1 MAKSQPSDLRTI
13 DLLGNDVEF
22 GVRQS
27 SEATKP
33 RIDVDIHGVTV
44 IIPNSVDV
52 QPAEVLRENAAWV
65 VDKQRDFERY
75 REKIP
80 DRTFE
85 AGETFPLLGTE
96 RELAIEPARSHSV
109 TETSIQ
115 LRKSTVEQSTVKQV
129 LENVYRRQARDHF
142 SGRADHYAEEMG
154 VEYGKIQ
161 IRNQRTKWGS
171 CSTTGTIS
179 LNWRLVMA
187 PPEVIDYV
195 VVHELAHL
203 EEANHDDRFWS
214 IVAEYDPEYEG
225 HAQWLEE
232 HSTELTFSKED
243 L

>member
-22 GVRQS
+22 EVRRS

-33 RIDVDIHGVTV
+33 RIDVDIHGVAV

-52 QPAEVLRENAAWV
+52 QPTEVLRENAAWV
-65 VDKQRDFERY
+65 VEKQRDFERY

-80 DRTFE
+80 DWTFE
-85 AGETFPLLGTE
+85 AGEMFPLLGTE
-96 RELAIEPARSHSV
+96 RELLIEPARSHSI
-109 TETSIQ
+109 TDTSIR

-129 LENVYRRQARDHF
+129 LENVYRREARDHF
-142 SGRADHYAEEMG
+142 TERADFYAEEMG
-154 VEYGKIQ
+154 VEYGKIT
-161 IRNQRTKWGS
+161 IRNQRTRWGS

-187 PPEVIDYV
+187 PPEVVDYV

-203 EEANHDDRFWS
+203 REANHDDRFWS
-214 IVAEYDPEYEG
+214 IVAEYDPEYES

-232 HSTELTFSKED
+232 HSTELIFSEED

>member
-27 SEATKP
+27 LEATKP

-65 VDKQRDFERY
+65 VEKQRDFERY
-75 REKIP
+75 RENIP

-85 AGETFPLLGTE
+85 AGEMFPLLGTE
-96 RELAIEPARSHSV
+96 RELVIEPARSHSI
-109 TETSIQ
+109 TDTSIR
-115 LRKSTVEQSTVKQV
+115 LRRSTVKQSTVKQV
-129 LENVYRRQARDHF
+129 LENVYRREARDYF
-142 SGRADHYAEEMG
+142 TKRADFYAEGMG
-154 VEYGKIQ
+154 VEYGKIT
-161 IRNQRTKWGS
+161 IRNQRTRWGS

-187 PPEVIDYV
+187 PPEVVDYV

-203 EEANHDDRFWS
+203 QEANHDDMFWS
-214 IVAEYDPEYEG
+214 LVAEYDPEYED

-232 HSTELTFSKED
+232 HSTELIFSEED

>member
-1 MAKSQPSDLRTI
+1 MANSKLTDSQTI
-13 DLLGNDVEF
+13 DLLGNDIEF
-22 GVRQS
+22 EVRRS
-27 SEATKP
+27 AEATKT

-44 IIPNSVDV
+44 VVPNSAAVR
-52 QPAEVLRENAAWV
+52 PAEVLRANAAWV
-65 VDKQRDFERY
+65 VEKQRGFERY

-96 RELAIEPARSHSV
+96 RELVIEPARSH
-109 TETSIQ
+109 TITDTSIR
-115 LRKSTVEQSTVKQV
+115 LRKSTVEQSTVEQV
-129 LENVYRRQARDHF
+129 LENVYRREARDRF
-142 SGRADHYAEEMG
+142 SERADHYAAEMG
-154 VEYGKIQ
+154 VEYGKIE

-179 LNWRLVMA
+179 LNWRLMMA
-187 PPEVIDYV
+187 PPEIVDYV

-203 EEANHDDRFWS
+203 REANHGDAFWS
-214 IVAEYDPEYEG
+214 LVAEYDPGYDA

-232 HSTELTFSKED
+232 HSTQLIFTERD

>member
-22 GVRQS
+22 GVRRS

-52 QPAEVLRENAAWV
+52 QPTEVLRENAAWV
-65 VDKQRDFERY
+65 VEKQRNFERH

-80 DRTFE
+80 DRSFE
-85 AGETFPLLGTE
+85 GGETFPLLGTE
-96 RELAIEPARSHSV
+96 RELIIEPARSHSV
-109 TETSIQ
+109 TDTSIC

-129 LENVYRRQARDHF
+129 LENVYRREARDHF
-142 SGRADHYAEEMG
+142 SERADYYAEEMG
-154 VEYGKIQ
+154 VEYGKIE

-187 PPEVIDYV
+187 PPEVVDYV

-203 EEANHDDRFWS
+203 REANHDDVFWS
-214 IVAEYDPEYEG
+214 LVAEYDPEYED

-232 HSTELTFSKED
+232 NSTQLIFSED
-243 L
+243 DL

>member
-22 GVRQS
+22 GVRRS

-44 IIPNSVDV
+44 IVPNSVDV
-52 QPAEVLRENAAWV
+52 QPTEILRENAAWV
-65 VDKQRDFERY
+65 IEKQRDFERY
-75 REKIP
+75 RENIP

-85 AGETFPLLGTE
+85 PGEMFPILGTE
-96 RELAIEPARSHSV
+96 RELVIEPARSHSV
-109 TETSIQ
+109 TDTSIR
-115 LRKSTVEQSTVKQV
+115 LRKSTVEQSTVRQV
-129 LENVYRRQARDHF
+129 LENVYRREARDYF
-142 SGRADHYAEEMG
+142 SESANQYAKEMG
-154 VEYGKIQ
+154 VEYGKIEV
-161 IRNQRTKWGS
+161 RNQRTKWGS

-187 PPEVIDYV
+187 PPKVVDYV

-203 EEANHDDRFWS
+203 QEANHDDRFWS
-214 IVAEYDPEYEG
+214 IVAEYDPEYES
-225 HAQWLEE
+225 HSQWLEE
-232 HSTELTFSKED
+232 HSTELIFSEED

>member
-13 DLLGNDVEF
+13 NLLGNDVEF
-22 GVRQS
+22 GVRRS

-65 VDKQRDFERY
+65 VEKQRDFERY

-85 AGETFPLLGTE
+85 PGEMFPLLGTE
-96 RELAIEPARSHSV
+96 RELFIEPARSHSI
-109 TETSIQ
+109 TESSIR

-129 LENVYRRQARDHF
+129 LENVYRKKARDFF
-142 SGRADHYAEEMG
+142 SERADQYAEEMG
-154 VEYGKIQ
+154 VEYGKIE

-187 PPEVIDYV
+187 PPKIADYV
-195 VVHELAHL
+195 VIHELAHL
-203 EEANHDDRFWS
+203 QEANHGDEFWALVADHDR
-214 IVAEYDPEYEG
+214 EYES
-225 HAQWLEE
+225 HVQWLDE
-232 HSTELTFSKED
+232 HSTQLIFSED
-243 L
+243 DL

>member
-1 MAKSQPSDLRTI
+1 MAKSQLSDLRTI

-65 VDKQRDFERY
+65 VEKQRDFERY

-96 RELAIEPARSHSV
+96 RELVIEPARSHSI
-109 TETSIQ
+109 TDTSIR

-129 LENVYRRQARDHF
+129 LENVYRREARDYF
-142 SGRADHYAEEMG
+142 TERADFYAEEMG
-154 VEYGKIQ
+154 VEYGKIT
-161 IRNQRTKWGS
+161 IRNQRTRWGS

-187 PPEVIDYV
+187 PPEIVDYV
-195 VVHELAHL
+195 VIHELGHL
-203 EEANHDDRFWS
+203 QEANHDEVFWS
-214 IVAEYDPEYEG
+214 LVAEYDPEYED
-225 HAQWLEE
+225 HVQWLEE

-243 L
+243 F

>member
-1 MAKSQPSDLRTI
+1 
-13 DLLGNDVEF
+13 LGNDIEF
-22 GVRQS
+22 GVRRS

-44 IIPNSVDV
+44 VVPDSADV

-65 VDKQRDFERY
+65 VEKHRGFEQY

-96 RELAIEPARSHSV
+96 RELVIEPARSH
-109 TETSIQ
+109 TITDTSIR
-115 LRKSTVEQSTVKQV
+115 LRKSTVNQSTVKRV
-129 LENVYRRQARDHF
+129 LENVYRRKARDRF
-142 SGRADHYAEEMG
+142 TQRADHYAEEMG
-154 VEYGKIQ
+154 VEYGKIE

-179 LNWRLVMA
+179 LNWRLIMA
-187 PPEVIDYV
+187 PPEVVDYV

-203 EEANHDDRFWS
+203 REANHDDVFWS
-214 IVAEYDPEYEG
+214 LVAEYDPEYEG

-232 HSTELTFSKED
+232 HSTQLIFSEQD